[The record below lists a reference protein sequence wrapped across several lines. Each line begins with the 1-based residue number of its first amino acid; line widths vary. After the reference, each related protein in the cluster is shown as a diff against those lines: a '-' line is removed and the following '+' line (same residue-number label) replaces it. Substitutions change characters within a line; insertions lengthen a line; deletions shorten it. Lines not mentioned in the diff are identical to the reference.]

1 MGTYGS
7 FFRTALQQTNHKQEV
22 LKQLHLLNHQL
33 SYTLQI
39 LFISLRLH
47 TIDGSQ
53 YKANTSSLHLHWQC
67 GLLMHLQADIRKF
80 HRGKQAQPFKAQ

>member
-1 MGTYGS
+1 MGVSSGQHFS
-7 FFRTALQQTNHKQEV
+7 KQIKQKV
-22 LKQLHLLNHQL
+22 LKQLPLLNHQL

-53 YKANTSSLHLHWQC
+53 HKANTSIPASSLAVWLTDASP
-67 GLLMHLQADIRKF
+67 GPAKPIRV
-80 HRGKQAQPFKAQ
+80 